1 MSAEELKPS
10 DSRRRPG
17 TWRRRMHAII
27 FEANTPVG
35 KAFDVLLMTLIVVS
49 VIVVVLD
56 SVAEIHDEYKQW
68 LLAAEWA
75 FTICFTVE
83 YIARLAC
90 VSRPWL
96 YARSFFGIVDLLAVL
111 PTYLAVFFAG
121 SHSLL
126 VIRVIRL
133 LRIFRV
139 FKLSYYIKEGRALV
153 IAIRATRR
161 RITVFLVAVVT
172 LVLIIGSVMYLIEG
186 ADPDSGFT
194 SIPRSVYWAVVTM
207 TTVGYGDIAPRTVLG
222 QTLAACVMILGY
234 AIIIVP
240 IGVFSAE
247 VVAAQRGGLSPEAC
261 PDCGSEGHDMDAE
274 FCKYCGAELKHGRPR
289 P

>member
-1 MSAEELKPS
+1 MDAEELKTS
-10 DSRRRPG
+10 DSRRLPAA
-17 TWRRRMHAII
+17 WRKRVHEII
-27 FEANTPVG
+27 FEANTPAG
-35 KAFDVLLMTLIVVS
+35 KAFDVLLMALIVLS
-49 VIVVVLD
+49 VIVVMLD
-56 SVAEIHDEYKQW
+56 SVAEIHEKYQKW

-75 FTICFTVE
+75 FTICFTIE
-83 YIARLAC
+83 YIARLMC

-96 YARSFFGIVDLLAVL
+96 YARSFYGIVDLLAVS

-139 FKLSYYIKEGRALV
+139 FKLSYYMKEGRALV

-172 LVLIIGSVMYLIEG
+172 LVLIIGSLMYLIEG
-186 ADPDSGFT
+186 ADTDTEFT

-207 TTVGYGDIAPRTVLG
+207 TTVGYGDIAPQTVLG
-222 QTLAACVMILGY
+222 QALAACVMILGY
-234 AIIIVP
+234 AMIIVP

-247 VVAAQRGGLSPEAC
+247 IVASQRGGLSPKAC
-261 PDCGSEGHDMDAE
+261 PDCGSEGHDLDAE
-274 FCKYCGAELKHGRPR
+274 FCKYCGAKL
-289 P
+289 